1 MIFRNHFLRMWE
13 DFRKRTFPP
22 SVNVIESKFSA
33 LEKIIGA
40 NSITVE
46 RLGENTSR
54 PYFYLGGNWG
64 LTRLSTGEPFFV
76 NTNDRGI
83 TPWIIMG
90 GKWETFVDDI
100 MQELLREGDICLDI
114 GANMGYYTIKMLS
127 KIGIEGRVYAFEPNQ
142 ELYSFLEEN
151 VSINDARDCVNL
163 YPFAVGKEKGKGR
176 IEFEHSNMGGGYLTE
191 TIDGSIDIV
200 PIDQIPGFAGKID
213 FIKIDVEGY
222 EPAVFEGMARLHAN
236 NPDSVVIA
244 EYSYQ
249 QWSSHGDPM
258 SILKKF
264 AGDRASFWI
273 NYDGTLVSVNDKDD
287 RNKTDRVSY
296 ILMVKKTDQR
306 YARIAHL
313 ER

>member
-33 LEKIIGA
+33 LEKIVGA

-127 KIGIEGRVYAFEPNQ
+127 KIGI
-142 ELYSFLEEN
+142 
-151 VSINDARDCVNL
+151 
-163 YPFAVGKEKGKGR
+163 
-176 IEFEHSNMGGGYLTE
+176 
-191 TIDGSIDIV
+191 
-200 PIDQIPGFAGKID
+200 
-213 FIKIDVEGY
+213 
-222 EPAVFEGMARLHAN
+222 
-236 NPDSVVIA
+236 
-244 EYSYQ
+244 
-249 QWSSHGDPM
+249 
-258 SILKKF
+258 
-264 AGDRASFWI
+264 
-273 NYDGTLVSVNDKDD
+273 
-287 RNKTDRVSY
+287 
-296 ILMVKKTDQR
+296 
-306 YARIAHL
+306 
-313 ER
+313 